1 MKNTIKFFGVITGI
15 FRSIMTILFLL
26 GVAFTALVDS
36 NLLVSFLDLLG
47 FTNLSLALV
56 KPIIILG
63 FILLFIV
70 NFIITRHIFKASDT
84 GEYHLSNF
92 VFGLLFLAITIF
104 FYITFKSLTTSAIY
118 ILFALNGILVINSTL
133 GLIAKTKG
141 MYITENNKIRKDKNI
156 NNKNYIEFNES
167 TQIDE
172 NKKSNKE
179 NKTDNIRVVS
189 TSLSKEE
196 KEKAIKNKN
205 SISQNELEESNVKK
219 ETKITFES
227 GNNNNTLDNTE
238 EIKTDKNLTEKSQ
251 NDK

>member
-141 MYITENNKIRKDKNI
+141 MYITENNK
-156 NNKNYIEFNES
+156 NYIEFNES

-196 KEKAIKNKN
+196 KEKEIKNKN
-205 SISQNELEESNVKK
+205 SISQNEADESNVKK